1 MEAQQQIEKFQ
12 EFIENNYEKE
22 IHSVLSKGKKSLV
35 VDFKLLAE
43 NDLGLSEDLLNDPE
57 NTIKSA
63 ELSLEH
69 FDIKNPFRVRFRNL
83 PKTQEMM
90 IKDIRSEHLDKFLT
104 FMGIVRQA
112 SDIRPQVVSAR
123 FECPSC
129 GNILSIL
136 QLDTKFKEPTRC
148 SCGRRGK
155 FRLLNKDLVDAQRL
169 IIEEAPEDLQ
179 GGEQP
184 KRLAVFLKEDL
195 VEPIMEKKTTPGSK
209 IRINGVI
216 KEVPVLLKTGAQSI
230 RYDLIAESNYV
241 EPLEQTFDDIEID
254 SEEIKE
260 IEKLSKDPKIYER
273 LIKSVAPS
281 IYGHER
287 IKEAILFQLMGG
299 VKKERED
306 GTRSRGDIHVLL
318 VGDPGSGKSQI
329 LKFVSKA
336 APKARYVSGKG
347 ATSAGL
353 TASVVRDEF
362 LKGWALEAGALVLS
376 NFGIAC
382 LDELDKLS
390 TEDSSALHEGMEQQ
404 TISIAK
410 ANIQATLRSE
420 TTVLAAANP
429 KLGRFDPYQ
438 PIASQ
443 IEMPPTLINRFD
455 LIFIVRDLPNKEMDE
470 KIAKFVLK
478 LQQEPK
484 SLETEVSTELL
495 KKYIAYVKQKI
506 YPILTKGAVD
516 EIRNFYVG
524 LRSSGQTGEG
534 IKPIPISARQLEAL
548 VRLSEASA
556 RIRLSDKVTKE
567 DAKRAIDLLKHCL
580 MQVGYDY
587 ETKSF
592 DIDIISTG
600 VPASE
605 RSRIHVIR
613 EIIND
618 LEDKIGK
625 TIPITEI
632 LDVAKSKNINESQV
646 EEILERLKREGEVF
660 EPQRGIISKL

>member
-12 EFIENNYEKE
+12 EILENHYQKE
-22 IHSVLSKGKKSLV
+22 IHSVINKGKKSIVL
-35 VDFKLLAE
+35 DFKLLAE
-43 NDLGLSEDLLNDPE
+43 IEPDLAEDLLDAPE
-57 NTIKSA
+57 DTIKSA

-69 FDIKNPFRVRFRNL
+69 FDIKKDFRVRFKNL
-83 PKTQEMM
+83 PKTQEIT

-104 FMGIVRQA
+104 FIGIVRQA

-129 GNILSIL
+129 GNVISIL
-136 QLDTKFKEPTRC
+136 QIDTKFKEPMRC

-169 IIEEAPEDLQ
+169 IVEEAPEDLQ

-184 KRLAVFLKEDL
+184 KRLAVILKEDL

-209 IRINGVI
+209 IRVNGVI
-216 KEVPVLLKTGAQSI
+216 KEVPVMLKSGAQSI
-230 RYDLIAESNYV
+230 RYDLIAESNYI
-241 EPLEQTFDDIEID
+241 EPLEQTFEDIDID
-254 SEEIKE
+254 EKEMEE
-260 IEKLSKDPKIYER
+260 IEKLAKDPKVYEK
-273 LIKSVAPS
+273 LINSIAPS
-281 IYGHER
+281 IYGHEKV
-287 IKEAILFQLMGG
+287 KEAILLQIMGA
-299 VKKERED
+299 VRKIRED

-362 LKGWALEAGALVLS
+362 LRGWALEAGAIVLS
-376 NFGIAC
+376 NHGIAC

-404 TISIAK
+404 TISISK

-420 TTVLAAANP
+420 TTILAAANP

-443 IEMPPTLINRFD
+443 IDMPPTLINRFD
-455 LIFIVRDLPNKEMDE
+455 LIFVIRDIPNKELDD
-470 KIAKFVLK
+470 KIAKHVLR
-478 LQQEPK
+478 LQQEPT
-484 SLETEVSTELL
+484 SLETEVPVKLL
-495 KKYIAYVKQKI
+495 KKYVAYVKQKI
-506 YPILTKGAVD
+506 YPILTD
-516 EIRNFYVG
+516 EAINEIKKFYIG

-548 VRLSEASA
+548 VRLAEASA
-556 RIRLSDKVTKE
+556 RVRLSDKVTKK
-567 DAKRAIDLLKHCL
+567 DAKRAIDLLKYCL

-587 ETKSF
+587 ETKQI

-600 VPASE
+600 IPASE
-605 RSRIHVIR
+605 RSRIYVIR
-613 EIIND
+613 DIITQ
-618 LEDKIGK
+618 LEKKVGQR
-625 TIPITEI
+625 IPITEI
-632 LDVAKSKNINESQV
+632 LEEAKTKNINESQV
-646 EEILERLKREGEVF
+646 EEILERLRREGEIF
-660 EPQRGIISKL
+660 QPNRDTISKV

>member
-12 EFIENNYEKE
+12 EILENHYQKE
-22 IHSVLSKGKKSLV
+22 IHNVINKGKKSIVL
-35 VDFKLLAE
+35 DFKLLAE
-43 NDLGLSEDLLNDPE
+43 IEPDLAEDLLDAPE
-57 NTIKSA
+57 DTIKSA

-69 FDIKNPFRVRFRNL
+69 FDIKKDFRVRFKNL
-83 PKTQEMM
+83 PKTQEIT

-104 FMGIVRQA
+104 FIGIVRQA

-129 GNILSIL
+129 GNVISIL
-136 QLDTKFKEPTRC
+136 QIDTKFKEPMRC

-169 IIEEAPEDLQ
+169 IVEEAPEDLQ

-209 IRINGVI
+209 IRVNGVI
-216 KEVPVLLKTGAQSI
+216 KEVPVMLKSGAQSI
-230 RYDLIAESNYV
+230 RYDLIAESNYI
-241 EPLEQTFDDIEID
+241 EPLEQTFEDIDID
-254 SEEIKE
+254 EKEMEE
-260 IEKLSKDPKIYER
+260 IEKLAKDPKVYEK
-273 LIKSVAPS
+273 LINSIAPS
-281 IYGHER
+281 IYGHEKV
-287 IKEAILFQLMGG
+287 KEAILLQMMGA
-299 VKKERED
+299 VRKIRED

-362 LKGWALEAGALVLS
+362 LRGWALEAGAIVLS
-376 NFGIAC
+376 NHGIAC

-404 TISIAK
+404 TISISK

-420 TTVLAAANP
+420 TTILAAANP

-443 IEMPPTLINRFD
+443 IDMPPTLINRFD
-455 LIFIVRDLPNKEMDE
+455 LIFVIRDIPNKELDD
-470 KIAKFVLK
+470 KIAKHVLR
-478 LQQEPK
+478 LQQEPT
-484 SLETEVSTELL
+484 SLETEVPVKLL
-495 KKYIAYVKQKI
+495 KKYVAYVKQKI
-506 YPILTKGAVD
+506 YPILTD
-516 EIRNFYVG
+516 EAINEIKKFYIG

-548 VRLSEASA
+548 VRLAEASA
-556 RIRLSDKVTKE
+556 RVRLSDKVTKK
-567 DAKRAIDLLKHCL
+567 DAKRAIDLLKYCL

-587 ETKSF
+587 ETKQI

-600 VPASE
+600 IPASE
-605 RSRIHVIR
+605 RSRIYVIR
-613 EIIND
+613 DIITQ
-618 LEDKIGK
+618 LEKKVGQR
-625 TIPITEI
+625 IPITEI
-632 LDVAKSKNINESQV
+632 LEEAKTKNINESQV
-646 EEILERLKREGEVF
+646 EEILERLRREGEIF
-660 EPQRGIISKL
+660 QPNRDTISKV

>member
-429 KLGRFDPYQ
+429 
-438 PIASQ
+438 
-443 IEMPPTLINRFD
+443 
-455 LIFIVRDLPNKEMDE
+455 
-470 KIAKFVLK
+470 
-478 LQQEPK
+478 
-484 SLETEVSTELL
+484 
-495 KKYIAYVKQKI
+495 
-506 YPILTKGAVD
+506 
-516 EIRNFYVG
+516 
-524 LRSSGQTGEG
+524 
-534 IKPIPISARQLEAL
+534 
-548 VRLSEASA
+548 
-556 RIRLSDKVTKE
+556 
-567 DAKRAIDLLKHCL
+567 
-580 MQVGYDY
+580 
-587 ETKSF
+587 
-592 DIDIISTG
+592 
-600 VPASE
+600 
-605 RSRIHVIR
+605 
-613 EIIND
+613 
-618 LEDKIGK
+618 
-625 TIPITEI
+625 
-632 LDVAKSKNINESQV
+632 
-646 EEILERLKREGEVF
+646 
-660 EPQRGIISKL
+660 

>member
-12 EFIENNYEKE
+12 EILENHYQKE
-22 IHSVLSKGKKSLV
+22 IHNVINKGKKSIVL
-35 VDFKLLAE
+35 DFKLLAE
-43 NDLGLSEDLLNDPE
+43 IEPDLAEDLLDAPE
-57 NTIKSA
+57 DTIKSA

-69 FDIKNPFRVRFRNL
+69 FDIKKDFRVRFKNL
-83 PKTQEMM
+83 PKTQEIT

-104 FMGIVRQA
+104 FIGIVRQA

-129 GNILSIL
+129 GNVISIL
-136 QLDTKFKEPTRC
+136 QIDTKFKEPMRC

-169 IIEEAPEDLQ
+169 IVEEAPEDLQ

-209 IRINGVI
+209 IRVNGVI
-216 KEVPVLLKTGAQSI
+216 KEVPVMLKSGAQSI
-230 RYDLIAESNYV
+230 RYDLIAESNYI
-241 EPLEQTFDDIEID
+241 EPLEQTFEDIDID
-254 SEEIKE
+254 EKEMEE
-260 IEKLSKDPKIYER
+260 IEKLAKDPKVYEK
-273 LIKSVAPS
+273 LINSIAPS
-281 IYGHER
+281 IYGHEKV
-287 IKEAILFQLMGG
+287 KEAILLQIMGA
-299 VKKERED
+299 VRKIRED
-306 GTRSRGDIHVLL
+306 GTRTRGDIHVLL

-362 LKGWALEAGALVLS
+362 LRGWALEAGAIVLS
-376 NFGIAC
+376 NHGIAC

-404 TISIAK
+404 TISISK

-420 TTVLAAANP
+420 TTILAAANP

-443 IEMPPTLINRFD
+443 IDMPPTLINRFD
-455 LIFIVRDLPNKEMDE
+455 LIFVIRDIPNKELDD
-470 KIAKFVLK
+470 KIAKHVLR
-478 LQQEPK
+478 LQQEPT
-484 SLETEVSTELL
+484 SLETEVPVKLL
-495 KKYIAYVKQKI
+495 KKYVAYVKQKI
-506 YPILTKGAVD
+506 YPILTD
-516 EIRNFYVG
+516 EAINEIKKFYIG

-548 VRLSEASA
+548 VRLAEASA
-556 RIRLSDKVTKE
+556 RVRLSDKVTKK
-567 DAKRAIDLLKHCL
+567 DAKRAIDLLKYCL

-587 ETKSF
+587 ETKQI

-600 VPASE
+600 IPASE
-605 RSRIHVIR
+605 RSRIYVIR
-613 EIIND
+613 DIITQ
-618 LEDKIGK
+618 LEKKVGQR
-625 TIPITEI
+625 IPITEI
-632 LDVAKSKNINESQV
+632 LEEAKTKNINESQV
-646 EEILERLKREGEVF
+646 EEILERLRREGEIF
-660 EPQRGIISKL
+660 QPNRDTISKV

>member
-12 EFIENNYEKE
+12 EILENHYQKE
-22 IHSVLSKGKKSLV
+22 IHNVINKGKKSIVL
-35 VDFKLLAE
+35 DFKLLAE
-43 NDLGLSEDLLNDPE
+43 IEPDLAEDLLDTPE
-57 NTIKSA
+57 DTIRSA

-69 FDIKNPFRVRFRNL
+69 FDIKKDFRVRFKNL
-83 PKTQEMM
+83 PKTQEIT

-104 FMGIVRQA
+104 FIGIVRQA

-129 GNILSIL
+129 GNVISIL
-136 QLDTKFKEPTRC
+136 QIDTKFKEPMRC

-169 IIEEAPEDLQ
+169 IVEEAPEDLQ

-209 IRINGVI
+209 IRVNGVI
-216 KEVPVLLKTGAQSI
+216 KEVPVMLKSGAQSI
-230 RYDLIAESNYV
+230 RYDLIAESNYI
-241 EPLEQTFDDIEID
+241 EPLEQTFEDIDID
-254 SEEIKE
+254 EKEMEE
-260 IEKLSKDPKIYER
+260 IEKLAKDPKVYEK
-273 LIKSVAPS
+273 LINSIAPS
-281 IYGHER
+281 IYGHEKV
-287 IKEAILFQLMGG
+287 KEAILLQIMGA
-299 VKKERED
+299 VKKIRED

-362 LKGWALEAGALVLS
+362 LRGWALEAGAIVLS
-376 NFGIAC
+376 NHGIAC

-404 TISIAK
+404 TISISK

-420 TTVLAAANP
+420 TTILAAANP

-443 IEMPPTLINRFD
+443 IDMPPTLINRFD
-455 LIFIVRDLPNKEMDE
+455 LIFVIRDIPNKELDD
-470 KIAKFVLK
+470 KIAKHVLR
-478 LQQEPK
+478 LQQEPT
-484 SLETEVSTELL
+484 SLETEVPVKLL
-495 KKYIAYVKQKI
+495 KKYVAYVKQKI
-506 YPILTKGAVD
+506 YPILTD
-516 EIRNFYVG
+516 EAINEIKKFYIG

-548 VRLSEASA
+548 VRLAEASA
-556 RIRLSDKVTKE
+556 RVRLSDKVTKK
-567 DAKRAIDLLKHCL
+567 DAKRAIDLLKYCL

-587 ETKSF
+587 ETKQI

-600 VPASE
+600 IPASE
-605 RSRIHVIR
+605 RSRIYVIR
-613 EIIND
+613 DIITQ
-618 LEDKIGK
+618 LEKKVGQR
-625 TIPITEI
+625 IPITEI
-632 LDVAKSKNINESQV
+632 LEEAKTKNINESQV
-646 EEILERLKREGEVF
+646 EEILERLRREGEIF
-660 EPQRGIISKL
+660 QPNRDTISKV

>member
-35 VDFKLLAE
+35 VDFRLLAE
-43 NDLGLSEDLLNDPE
+43 NDPDLAGDLLDDPE

-90 IKDIRSEHLDKFLT
+90 IKDIRSEHLDKFLS
-104 FMGIVRQA
+104 FIGIVRQA

-136 QLDTKFKEPTRC
+136 QIDPKFKEPTRC

-169 IIEEAPEDLQ
+169 IVEEAPEDLQ

-216 KEVPVLLKTGAQSI
+216 KEVPVMLKTGAQSI

-241 EPLEQTFDDIEID
+241 EPLEQTFEDIEID
-254 SEEIKE
+254 SKEIKE
-260 IEKLSKDPKIYER
+260 IEKLAKDPKIYER
-273 LIKSVAPS
+273 LIKSIAPS

-299 VKKERED
+299 VKKERDD
-306 GTRSRGDIHVLL
+306 GTKSRGDIHVLL

-329 LKFVSKA
+329 LKFVSQA

-347 ATSAGL
+347 ATTAGL

-438 PIASQ
+438 PVASQ

-455 LIFIVRDLPNKEMDE
+455 LIFTVRDLPNKELDE
-470 KIAKFVLK
+470 KIAKYVLK

-484 SLETEVSTELL
+484 SLETEVPTELL

-506 YPILTKGAVD
+506 FPILTKGAVD

-548 VRLSEASA
+548 VRLAEASA
-556 RIRLSDKVTKE
+556 RIRLSNKVTKE

-618 LEDKIGK
+618 LEEKIGK

>member
-1 MEAQQQIEKFQ
+1 MEAQQQIERFQ
-12 EFIENNYEKE
+12 EFIDSNYQKE
-22 IHSVLSKGKKSLV
+22 LHNSINKGRKFLVL
-35 VDFKLLAE
+35 DFRILAE
-43 NDLGLSEDLLNDPE
+43 SDPELAEDILDDPE

-63 ELSLEH
+63 ELSLEN
-69 FDIKNPFRVRFRNL
+69 FDVKKTFRIRFRNL
-83 PKTQEMM
+83 PKSQEIM
-90 IKDIRSEHLDKFLT
+90 IKDIRSEHLDRFLT
-104 FMGIVRQA
+104 FTGIVRQS

-129 GNILSIL
+129 GNIISIL
-136 QLDTKFKEPTRC
+136 QIDSRFKEPTRC

-169 IIEEAPEDLQ
+169 IVEEAPEDLE

-209 IRINGVI
+209 IRINGII
-216 KEVPVLLKTGAQSI
+216 KEVPVMLKSGAQSI
-230 RYDLIAESNYV
+230 RYDLIAESNYI
-241 EPLEQTFDDIEID
+241 EPLEQSFEDVDID
-254 SEEIKE
+254 EEELKE
-260 IEKLSKDPKIYER
+260 IQKLAKDPRVYER
-273 LIKSVAPS
+273 LISSIAPS

-287 IKEAILFQLMGG
+287 VKEAILLQIMGG
-299 VKKERED
+299 VKKIRED
-306 GTRSRGDIHVLL
+306 GTRSRGDIHMLL

-347 ATSAGL
+347 STSAGL

-362 LKGWALEAGALVLS
+362 LKGWALEAGAMVLS

-404 TISIAK
+404 TISISK

-429 KLGRFDPYQ
+429 KFGRFDSYQ
-438 PIASQ
+438 PIATQ
-443 IEMPPTLINRFD
+443 INMPSTLINRFD
-455 LIFIVRDLPNKEMDE
+455 LIFVIRDLPNKEIDE
-470 KIAKFVLK
+470 KIAKHILK
-478 LQQEPK
+478 LQQEPT
-484 SLETEVSTELL
+484 SLLSEIPTKLL
-495 KKYIAYVKQKI
+495 KKYVAYAKQKI
-506 YPILTKGAVD
+506 SPYLTD
-516 EIRNFYVG
+516 EAFNEIKKFYVE
-524 LRSSGQTGEG
+524 LRSSGQTGEV

-548 VRLSEASA
+548 VRLAEASA
-556 RIRLSDKVTKE
+556 RIRLDDKVTKK
-567 DAKRAIDLLKHCL
+567 DAKRAIELLKYCL
-580 MQVGYDY
+580 MQVGYDHQ
-587 ETKSF
+587 TKQI

-600 VPASE
+600 IPASE
-605 RSRIHVIR
+605 RSRIFVVR

-618 LEDKIGK
+618 LESKIGK
-625 TIPITEI
+625 NIPITEI
-632 LDVAKSKNINESQV
+632 LEMAKSKNIKDEQV
-646 EEILERLKREGEVF
+646 EEILEKLKREGEIF

>member
-35 VDFKLLAE
+35 VDFRLLAE
-43 NDLGLSEDLLNDPE
+43 NDPDLAGDLLDDPE

-90 IKDIRSEHLDKFLT
+90 IKDIRSEHLDKFLS
-104 FMGIVRQA
+104 FIGIVRQA

-136 QLDTKFKEPTRC
+136 QIDPKFKEPTRC

-169 IIEEAPEDLQ
+169 IVEEAPEDLQ

-216 KEVPVLLKTGAQSI
+216 KEVPVMLKTGAQSI

-241 EPLEQTFDDIEID
+241 EPLEQTFEDIEID
-254 SEEIKE
+254 SKEIKE
-260 IEKLSKDPKIYER
+260 IEKLAKDPKIYER
-273 LIKSVAPS
+273 LIKSIAPS

-299 VKKERED
+299 VKKERDD
-306 GTRSRGDIHVLL
+306 GTKSRGDIHVLL

-329 LKFVSKA
+329 LKFVSQA

-347 ATSAGL
+347 ATTAGL

-438 PIASQ
+438 PVASQ

-455 LIFIVRDLPNKEMDE
+455 LIFTVRDLPNKELDE
-470 KIAKFVLK
+470 KIAKYVLK

-484 SLETEVSTELL
+484 SLETEVPTELL

-506 YPILTKGAVD
+506 FPILTKGAVD

-548 VRLSEASA
+548 VRLAEASA

-618 LEDKIGK
+618 LEEKIGK

>member
-1 MEAQQQIEKFQ
+1 MEAQQQIERFQ
-12 EFIENNYEKE
+12 EFIDSNYKKE
-22 IHSVLSKGKKSLV
+22 LHNSINKGRKFLVL
-35 VDFKLLAE
+35 DFRILAE
-43 NDLGLSEDLLNDPE
+43 SDPELAEDILDDPE

-63 ELSLEH
+63 ELSLEN
-69 FDIKNPFRVRFRNL
+69 FEVKKTFRIRFRNL
-83 PKTQEMM
+83 PKSQEIM

-104 FMGIVRQA
+104 FTGIVRQS

-129 GNILSIL
+129 GNIISIL
-136 QLDTKFKEPTRC
+136 QIDSRFKEPTRC

-169 IIEEAPEDLQ
+169 IVEEAPEDLE

-209 IRINGVI
+209 IRVNGVI
-216 KEVPVLLKTGAQSI
+216 KEVPVMLKSGAQSI
-230 RYDLIAESNYV
+230 RYDLIAESNYI
-241 EPLEQTFDDIEID
+241 EPLEQSFEEVDID
-254 SEEIKE
+254 EEELKE
-260 IEKLSKDPKIYER
+260 IQKLAKDPRVYER
-273 LIKSVAPS
+273 LISSIAPS

-287 IKEAILFQLMGG
+287 VKEAILLQIMGG
-299 VKKERED
+299 VKKVRED
-306 GTRSRGDIHVLL
+306 GTRSRGDIHMLL

-347 ATSAGL
+347 STSAGL

-362 LKGWALEAGALVLS
+362 LKGWALEAGAMVLS

-404 TISIAK
+404 TISISK

-429 KLGRFDPYQ
+429 KLGRFDSYQ
-438 PIASQ
+438 PIATQ
-443 IEMPPTLINRFD
+443 INMPSTLINRFD
-455 LIFIVRDLPNKEMDE
+455 LIFVIRDLPNKDIDE
-470 KIAKFVLK
+470 KIAKHILK
-478 LQQEPK
+478 LQQEPTSILSEIPTK
-484 SLETEVSTELL
+484 LL
-495 KKYIAYVKQKI
+495 KKYVAYAKQKI
-506 YPILTKGAVD
+506 FPYLTD
-516 EIRNFYVG
+516 EAFNEMKKFYVE
-524 LRSSGQTGEG
+524 LRSSGQTGEV

-548 VRLSEASA
+548 VRLAEASA
-556 RIRLSDKVTKE
+556 RIRLDDKVTKK
-567 DAKRAIDLLKHCL
+567 DAKRAIELLRYCL
-580 MQVGYDY
+580 MNVGYDHQ
-587 ETKSF
+587 TKQI

-600 VPASE
+600 IPASE
-605 RSRIHVIR
+605 RSRIFVVR

-618 LEDKIGK
+618 LESRIGK
-625 TIPITEI
+625 NIPIAEI
-632 LDVAKSKNINESQV
+632 LEMAKSKNIKDEQV
-646 EEILERLKREGEVF
+646 EEILEKLKREGEIF

>member
-12 EFIENNYEKE
+12 EILENHYQKE
-22 IHSVLSKGKKSLV
+22 IHSVINKGKKSIVL
-35 VDFKLLAE
+35 DFKLLAE
-43 NDLGLSEDLLNDPE
+43 IEPDLAEDLLDAPE
-57 NTIKSA
+57 DTIKSA

-69 FDIKNPFRVRFRNL
+69 FDIKKDFRVRFKNL
-83 PKTQEMM
+83 PKTQEIT

-104 FMGIVRQA
+104 FIGIVRQA

-129 GNILSIL
+129 GNVISIL
-136 QLDTKFKEPTRC
+136 QIDTKFKEPMRC

-169 IIEEAPEDLQ
+169 IVEEAPEDLQ

-209 IRINGVI
+209 IRVNGVI
-216 KEVPVLLKTGAQSI
+216 KEVPVMLKSGAQSI
-230 RYDLIAESNYV
+230 RYDLIAESNYI
-241 EPLEQTFDDIEID
+241 EPLEQTFEDIDID
-254 SEEIKE
+254 EKEMEE
-260 IEKLSKDPKIYER
+260 IEKLAKDPKVYEK
-273 LIKSVAPS
+273 LINSIAPS
-281 IYGHER
+281 IYGHEKV
-287 IKEAILFQLMGG
+287 KEAILLQIMGA
-299 VKKERED
+299 VRKIRED

-362 LKGWALEAGALVLS
+362 LRGWALEAGAIVLS
-376 NFGIAC
+376 NHGIAC

-404 TISIAK
+404 TISISK

-420 TTVLAAANP
+420 TTILAAANP

-443 IEMPPTLINRFD
+443 IDMPPTLINRFD
-455 LIFIVRDLPNKEMDE
+455 LIFVIRDIPNKELDD
-470 KIAKFVLK
+470 KIAKHVLR
-478 LQQEPK
+478 LQQEPT
-484 SLETEVSTELL
+484 SLETEVPVKLL
-495 KKYIAYVKQKI
+495 KKYVAYVKQKI
-506 YPILTKGAVD
+506 YPILTD
-516 EIRNFYVG
+516 EAINEIKKFYIG

-548 VRLSEASA
+548 VRLAEASA
-556 RIRLSDKVTKE
+556 RVRLSDKVTKK
-567 DAKRAIDLLKHCL
+567 DAKRAIDLLKYCL

-587 ETKSF
+587 ETKQI

-600 VPASE
+600 IPASE
-605 RSRIHVIR
+605 RSRIYVIR
-613 EIIND
+613 DIITQ
-618 LEDKIGK
+618 LEKKVGQR
-625 TIPITEI
+625 IPITEI
-632 LDVAKSKNINESQV
+632 LEEAKTKNINESQV
-646 EEILERLKREGEVF
+646 EEILERLRREGEIF
-660 EPQRGIISKL
+660 QPNRDTISKV

>member
-35 VDFKLLAE
+35 VDFRLLAE
-43 NDLGLSEDLLNDPE
+43 NDPDLAGDLLDDPE

-90 IKDIRSEHLDKFLT
+90 IKDIRSEHLDKFLS

-136 QLDTKFKEPTRC
+136 QIDPKFKEPTRC

-169 IIEEAPEDLQ
+169 IVEEAPEDLQ

-216 KEVPVLLKTGAQSI
+216 KEVPVMLKTGAQSI

-241 EPLEQTFDDIEID
+241 EPLEQTFEDIEID
-254 SEEIKE
+254 SKEIKE
-260 IEKLSKDPKIYER
+260 IEKLAKDPKIYER
-273 LIKSVAPS
+273 LIKSIAPS

-299 VKKERED
+299 VKKERDD
-306 GTRSRGDIHVLL
+306 GTKSRGDIHVLL

-329 LKFVSKA
+329 LKFVSQA

-347 ATSAGL
+347 ATTAGL

-438 PIASQ
+438 PVASQ

-455 LIFIVRDLPNKEMDE
+455 LIFTVRDLPNKELDE
-470 KIAKFVLK
+470 KIAKYVLK

-484 SLETEVSTELL
+484 SLETEVPTELL

-506 YPILTKGAVD
+506 FPILTKGAVD

-548 VRLSEASA
+548 VRLAEASA

-618 LEDKIGK
+618 LEEKIGK

>member
-12 EFIENNYEKE
+12 EILENHYQKE
-22 IHSVLSKGKKSLV
+22 IHNVINKGKKSIVL
-35 VDFKLLAE
+35 DFKLLAE
-43 NDLGLSEDLLNDPE
+43 IEPDLAEDLLDTPE
-57 NTIKSA
+57 DTIRSA

-69 FDIKNPFRVRFRNL
+69 FDIKKDFRVRFKNL
-83 PKTQEMM
+83 PKTQEIT

-104 FMGIVRQA
+104 FIGIVRQA

-129 GNILSIL
+129 GNVISIL
-136 QLDTKFKEPTRC
+136 QIDTKFKEPMRC

-169 IIEEAPEDLQ
+169 IVEEAPEDLQ

-209 IRINGVI
+209 IRVNGVI
-216 KEVPVLLKTGAQSI
+216 KEVPVMLKSGAQSI
-230 RYDLIAESNYV
+230 RYDLIAESNYI
-241 EPLEQTFDDIEID
+241 EPLEQTFEDIDID
-254 SEEIKE
+254 EKEMEE
-260 IEKLSKDPKIYER
+260 IEKLAKDPKVYEK
-273 LIKSVAPS
+273 LINSIAPS
-281 IYGHER
+281 IYGHEKV
-287 IKEAILFQLMGG
+287 KEAILLQIMGA
-299 VKKERED
+299 VRKIRED

-362 LKGWALEAGALVLS
+362 LRGWALEAGAIVLS
-376 NFGIAC
+376 NHGIAC

-404 TISIAK
+404 TISISK

-420 TTVLAAANP
+420 TTILAAANP

-443 IEMPPTLINRFD
+443 IDMPPTLINRFD
-455 LIFIVRDLPNKEMDE
+455 LIFVIRDIPNKELDD
-470 KIAKFVLK
+470 KIAKHVLR
-478 LQQEPK
+478 LQQEPT
-484 SLETEVSTELL
+484 SLETEVPVKLL
-495 KKYIAYVKQKI
+495 KKYVAYVKQKI
-506 YPILTKGAVD
+506 YPILTD
-516 EIRNFYVG
+516 EAINEIKKFYIG

-548 VRLSEASA
+548 VRLAEASA
-556 RIRLSDKVTKE
+556 RVRLSDKVTKK
-567 DAKRAIDLLKHCL
+567 DAKRAIDLLKYCL

-587 ETKSF
+587 ETKQI

-600 VPASE
+600 IPASE
-605 RSRIHVIR
+605 RSRIYVIR
-613 EIIND
+613 DIITQ
-618 LEDKIGK
+618 LEKKVGQR
-625 TIPITEI
+625 IPITEI
-632 LDVAKSKNINESQV
+632 LEEAKTKNINESQV
-646 EEILERLKREGEVF
+646 EEILERLRREGEIF
-660 EPQRGIISKL
+660 QPNRDTISKV